1 MPQRQYYQN
10 VLQHLA
16 STQEQEVF
24 PTNHHTH
31 RERETI
37 TDLLMEAYVRET
49 NETPFLFEIQTNI
62 IVEDD

>member
-1 MPQRQYYQN
+1 MKTVDVYD
-10 VLQHLA
+10 LL
-16 STQEQEVF
+16 
-24 PTNHHTH
+24 TH

-37 TDLLMEAYVRET
+37 PDLLMEAYVRET